1 MHMFVAIGDRVNLPE
16 LVLKRASFIEIRF
29 LSTFMVNYE
38 DIDMIVRIL
47 LELSVVYF
55 CKNEI

>member
-1 MHMFVAIGDRVNLPE
+1 MFVAIGDRVNLPE

>member
-1 MHMFVAIGDRVNLPE
+1 MFVAIGDRANLPE
-16 LVLKRASFIEIRF
+16 LVLKRASFIQIVF
-29 LSTFMVNYE
+29 LGTFIVNDD

-47 LELSVVYF
+47 LELSVVYV